1 MASVSVVEL
10 LHSTQSPPSFAANLV
25 LALNWFSDRESSSAY
40 LPARVRRPAL
50 AMSDPAASEAAKRS
64 ALNDI
69 SNSSHKSSS
78 LAAFEK
84 VSLSVLEP
92 EHTGQVMPM
101 RAGNAAPPID
111 TT

>member
-1 MASVSVVEL
+1 
-10 LHSTQSPPSFAANLV
+10 
-25 LALNWFSDRESSSAY
+25 
-40 LPARVRRPAL
+40 
-50 AMSDPAASEAAKRS
+50 MSDPAASEAAKRS

-101 RAGNAAPPID
+101 RAGNVAPPID